1 MLPTNET
8 SNFVHPIATGL
19 RATVIGTIGILTIS
33 ANCISISVLRL
44 TKQIPYIA
52 RICLINLGAA
62 DLMVGLV
69 ACLPSIV
76 PAIISEW
83 PFGDVWCQISGI
95 SHGVSV
101 TVSIWSISAVSLDRY
116 VAIIYPLRYN
126 QIVTVKRL
134 MWLLLGM
141 WTLAI
146 ATFFIPLPTKSNFI
160 YYRYSEANCM
170 CGLFWEYPWFCV
182 ITAIYIP
189 ILSGACLL
197 FTTVK
202 IIKSIK
208 LIKNQVGPASL
219 DGNSGV
225 NKKDVK
231 AVKLLIIT
239 TLAYFTC
246 WGPYV
251 VQVVFESF
259 FKEIAIHPVLSFCT
273 VWLANSN
280 SFGNVV
286 IYILIYSS
294 FRRNAIMVMKE
305 AGKGNCCPAELNDRA
320 DTFETSG

>member
-1 MLPTNET
+1 MLWL
-8 SNFVHPIATGL
+8 VHF
-19 RATVIGTIGILTIS
+19 
-33 ANCISISVLRL
+33 SVKHLL
-44 TKQIPYIA
+44 
-52 RICLINLGAA
+52 L
-62 DLMVGLV
+62 
-69 ACLPSIV
+69 
-76 PAIISEW
+76 
-83 PFGDVWCQISGI
+83 FF
-95 SHGVSV
+95 H
-101 TVSIWSISAVSLDRY
+101 
-116 VAIIYPLRYN
+116 RYN
-126 QIVTVKRL
+126 QIVTLKRL
-134 MWLLLGM
+134 MWLLFGM

-146 ATFFIPLPTKSNFI
+146 VTFFIPLPTKSNFI
-160 YYRYSEANCM
+160 YYRYSESNCM

-189 ILSGACLL
+189 ILSGTCLL

-208 LIKNQVGPASL
+208 LIKNQVGPAAE
-219 DGNSGV
+219 GNPSV

-251 VQVVFESF
+251 VQVVIESF
-259 FKEIAIHPVLSFCT
+259 FKDISIHPFLSFFT

-294 FRRNAIMVMKE
+294 FRRNAISLLKE
-305 AGKGNCCPAELNDRA
+305 AGKGNCCPLELNDRA
-320 DTFETSG
+320 DLFETSG